1 MAEAS
6 GWAAARPSRLR
17 ALLPGVGLC
26 AIVAAVADLLARLE
40 AMAFGAPGL
49 GGVMWALVLGILLRT
64 IRAPD
69 RACDDGI
76 AFSARRLLEIAVM
89 LFGALLSTSALL
101 ELDPLLAAGI
111 PVVVLATIA
120 ASYGGARLLGVAPRL
135 AALIAAGNAVCG
147 NSAIAAA
154 RPVTGASPAEASVAI
169 ALTSVPAIAVTLALP
184 LAAASLDLGPG
195 HSGAL
200 AGLMVYAI
208 PQVFGAAAPMG
219 ALSLQVGL
227 VVKLTRVLT
236 LGPAMMLLAL
246 LLPHGPRNGRAILSR
261 MLPWY
266 MLGFAALLLARTIGL
281 FPEMLVPPVGATA
294 HTLAMLAM
302 AALGLQT
309 DLSAI
314 RRLGLRE
321 LGAVA
326 LSLTILASLSLTLLA
341 LV

>member
-1 MAEAS
+1 
-6 GWAAARPSRLR
+6 
-17 ALLPGVGLC
+17 
-26 AIVAAVADLLARLE
+26 
-40 AMAFGAPGL
+40 
-49 GGVMWALVLGILLRT
+49 
-64 IRAPD
+64 
-69 RACDDGI
+69 
-76 AFSARRLLEIAVM
+76 
-89 LFGALLSTSALL
+89 
-101 ELDPLLAAGI
+101 
-111 PVVVLATIA
+111 
-120 ASYGGARLLGVAPRL
+120 
-135 AALIAAGNAVCG
+135 
-147 NSAIAAA
+147 
-154 RPVTGASPAEASVAI
+154 
-169 ALTSVPAIAVTLALP
+169 
-184 LAAASLDLGPG
+184 
-195 HSGAL
+195 
-200 AGLMVYAI
+200 MVYAI